1 MENKKYNRKIRHFLS
16 VPFIWILIFP
26 AIILDLFV
34 ELYHRIC
41 FPLYGLPLIKRSDYI
56 KIDRHKLSY
65 LSIMDKLN
73 CVYCGYGNGLAAY
86 LVRIGGDT
94 ERYWCGIKHENDKN
108 FNEPKHHK
116 YFLKYGDEK
125 SSRKLK

>member
-65 LSIMDKLN
+65 LSIIDKLG

-86 LVRIGGDT
+86 LVRIGEDT
-94 ERYWCGIKHENDKN
+94 ERYWCGIKHEKDKN

-125 SSRKLK
+125 SFRKLK